1 MASEMSDPIHW
12 LHSAKK
18 LCHVVIEKSEQRLAM
33 PLKEEVT
40 STYPELHELLES
52 IQLHHLKEDDVI
64 LIKGLQQHSEETTDG
79 LQQNST
85 EGVMCLSPSPSYN
98 SSSVFCSLRKYALG
112 FEHAIYAITGNVS
125 DSNSQSP
132 EKSPHVPATD
142 ISLPDAD
149 TSQRIKVAAPDI
161 NTCIHNTSFTDVNIP
176 PLPSTLPPTSGQ
188 LCQQKSVSQRPSS
201 PAHATVCSLAEDFPL
216 PNTTADIVVGTPS
229 NIPWASGSQFL
240 EVLSNYAESMSN
252 EILSTVIEDSAPQ
265 GIETTMEQPE
275 VWIPMEDHFSSDML
289 SHDNI
294 PHSHLNQVFTGSD
307 EFPKPLQDN
316 SSGSQGIGG
325 EKNHD
330 ISKDEGEDIQYY
342 GTTDPASREVSS
354 IIENSFQEVESQM
367 EETFADSI
375 SQSLI
380 ANRSGEIVVTVP
392 PVVESYALRLTHEVI
407 SDSARE
413 ASLRRMVTKKQLQ
426 QFENESKNVHES
438 PKCKDISEMSQSDI
452 FTHENNHLTRNT
464 VSSSC
469 TGVRPLAD
477 GEQAE
482 HLSKVSQQYLDGSS
496 PDRERQLSASDNEK
510 FDDHDKG
517 QLVFDKFGF
526 TKKGSLDYPDAPPP
540 TPIRPQL
547 GGSQRSF
554 TRKLKGGLAKEFLPS
569 PPPPT
574 PKDTFSF
581 CLSEENQDT
590 EEKVEFM
597 RKLIRSLSQEFNG
610 KDTSGISEVAEEERS
625 QNLESKF
632 PASKN
637 EPTENSRQGKETV
650 LDYFSHLMSGIV
662 FSSAHVICSIMGE
675 SINPKAPEGQQCDS
689 ATLSNDYQP
698 NTQASEEL
706 NPLSSETVILGT
718 ERIPNEHNENK
729 HRVSFPEGAESLLQD
744 YADRLA
750 QKIIDAVINFLNQID
765 LLDHREPSTNRRGEM
780 SPENGN
786 KDCRH
791 SHHIQQINS
800 MSEGWV
806 KGMIQSALHAFKT
819 QYQLKQASST
829 NTEST
834 NASEQLQDTDLA
846 ARSID
851 TKSFYT
857 EANTEQHH
865 IKKLLESIKSEASDA
880 DFLCSNTEEQNPVTP
895 GSEYGIGIRTIA
907 SPDEG
912 KNNGNN
918 NYLSP
923 FNNLHLC
930 EQSQI
935 DVKAEEFTGKNQCC
949 FVQAGTRMSLFEEN
963 RERLCQHKYEDAFL
977 AFNSESII
985 SDEEKSSSLELTK
998 VILQDPDHKPVSK
1011 TYAESLAE
1019 TILQSS
1025 LVDACRHCRA
1035 EPVAK
1040 EVPMCPPN
1048 TDELYRKPLSV
1059 TNNLGD
1065 QGPKLQQKITIE
1077 ESFKDRGVGDLPTIQ
1092 NTKSQRLN
1100 VVEYTD
1106 VTSSRQPQEDLNQ
1119 PTVTLQAEEQE
1130 DCEEMQHCTSLA
1142 PRTIKL
1148 SLVNFNSRSPAVD
1161 AQIQAVLQ
1169 WAAAS
1174 QLNISKIH
1182 IMTSSEDF
1190 VRFPTLLAL
1199 AKDEEWTV
1207 GDLLHAVLNF
1217 YERNKTAVTPTLLDF
1232 LLKHLDRHPIP
1243 SV

>member
-1 MASEMSDPIHW
+1 MSDPIHW
-12 LHSAKK
+12 LHSGKK
-18 LCHVVIEKSEQRLAM
+18 LCHVIIEKNEQRLAM

-40 STYPELHELLES
+40 STYPELHELMES

-64 LIKGLQQHSEETTDG
+64 LIKGLQKHSEETTDG
-79 LQQNST
+79 LQNST

-112 FEHAIYAITGNVS
+112 FEHAIHAITGNLS

-142 ISLPDAD
+142 ISLPDAN
-149 TSQRIKVAAPDI
+149 TYQRLQVAAPDI
-161 NTCIHNTSFTDVNIP
+161 NTCIHNTSFTDVNTP
-176 PLPSTLPPTSGQ
+176 PLPSTDPPTSEQ
-188 LCQQKSVSQRPSS
+188 LCQQKLVSQRPSS
-201 PAHATVCSLAEDFPL
+201 PAQATVCNLAEDVPL

-229 NIPWASGSQFL
+229 NIPWSSGSQFL
-240 EVLSNYAESMSN
+240 EVLSNYAELMSN
-252 EILSTVIEDSAPQ
+252 EILSTVMEDSAPQ
-265 GIETTMEQPE
+265 GIETTVEQPE

-294 PHSHLNQVFTGSD
+294 QHSHLNQVFTGCD
-307 EFPKPLQDN
+307 ELPKPSQDN
-316 SSGSQGIGG
+316 PSASRGIGG

-330 ISKDEGEDIQYY
+330 ISKDEGEDIQHY
-342 GTTDPASREVSS
+342 GITDLASREVSS
-354 IIENSFQEVESQM
+354 IIETSFQEVESRM
-367 EETFADSI
+367 EETFVESI

-380 ANRSGEIVVTVP
+380 ANQSGEIVVTVL

-413 ASLRRMVTKKQLQ
+413 ASLRRMVTKNQMQ
-426 QFENESKNVHES
+426 QFENESTNAHES
-438 PKCKDISEMSQSDI
+438 PKSKSDI
-452 FTHENNHLTRNT
+452 FPHEINHFTRNT
-464 VSSSC
+464 VNSSC
-469 TGVRPLAD
+469 TGIRPLAD
-477 GEQAE
+477 GEQVE
-482 HLSKVSQQYLDGSS
+482 QLPKVSQQYLDGST
-496 PDRERQLSASDNEK
+496 PGRERQLSVSDKEK
-510 FDDHDKG
+510 FDDHDNE

-526 TKKGSLDYPDAPPP
+526 TKKDSLDYPDAPPP
-540 TPIRPQL
+540 TPLRPQL

-574 PKDTFSF
+574 PKDTFNF
-581 CLSEENQDT
+581 CLSEENQDP

-610 KDTSGISEVAEEERS
+610 KDTSGISEVPEERS

-632 PASKN
+632 PTSKN
-637 EPTENSRQGKETV
+637 EPTENSCQGKETV

-662 FSSAHVICSIMGE
+662 FSSAHVICSIIGE

-729 HRVSFPEGAESLLQD
+729 QRVSFPEGAESLLQD
-744 YADRLA
+744 YADKLA

-765 LLDHREPSTNRRGEM
+765 LLDHRERSTNRRGEM

-819 QYQLKQASST
+819 RYQLKQASST

-846 ARSID
+846 ARSTD
-851 TKSFYT
+851 TKSFCS

-865 IKKLLESIKSEASDA
+865 ITKLLESMKSEASNA

-895 GSEYGIGIRTIA
+895 GSECGIGIRTIA
-907 SPDEG
+907 SPHEG
-912 KNNGNN
+912 KYNGNG

-935 DVKAEEFTGKNQCC
+935 DVKTEEFTGKNQSC
-949 FVQAGTRMSLFEEN
+949 FGQAGTKMGLFEEN

-985 SDEEKSSSLELTK
+985 SDEENSSSLELTE
-998 VILQDPDHKPVSK
+998 VILQDPDHKPVNK

-1025 LVDACRHCRA
+1025 LVEACRHCRA
-1035 EPVAK
+1035 ESVAK
-1040 EVPMCPPN
+1040 EVPMCLPN
-1048 TDELYRKPLSV
+1048 NELYRKPLSV
-1059 TNNLGD
+1059 TNDSGD
-1065 QGPKLQQKITIE
+1065 QGPKLQQTITIE
-1077 ESFKDRGVGDLPTIQ
+1077 ESFKDRGVGELPTIQ
-1092 NTKSQRLN
+1092 NTKSQKLN

-1106 VTSSRQPQEDLNQ
+1106 VTSSRQPQEYLNQ
-1119 PTVTLQAEEQE
+1119 PIVTLQAEEQE
-1130 DCEEMQHCTSLA
+1130 DCEEMQHSTSLA
-1142 PRTIKL
+1142 PRAIKL
-1148 SLVNFNSRSPAVD
+1148 SLVNFNSRPPAVD
-1161 AQIQAVLQ
+1161 AQMQAVLQ

-1190 VRFPTLLAL
+1190 VWFPTLSAL
-1199 AKDEEWTV
+1199 AEDEEWTV
-1207 GDLLHAVLNF
+1207 GGLLHAVLNF
-1217 YERNKTAVTPTLLDF
+1217 YERNQTEATPTLFDF
-1232 LLKHLDRHPIP
+1232 LLKHLDCHPTP
-1243 SV
+1243 SA